1 MELRK
6 LGSTGLKVSVVGIGC
21 NNFGGRCDENL
32 TKEIVYS
39 ALDSGINFF
48 DTADVYGQQG
58 LSEEYLGKA
67 VAGKR
72 KDLVIATKFGMQMD
86 KDGRKKGGSRR
97 YIIQAVEDSLK
108 RLNTDYI
115 DLYQQHFPD
124 DETQIEET
132 LCALDDLV
140 HQGKVRYLG
149 CSNFSGWQI
158 SDADWTA
165 RNRGLNRFITAQNL
179 YSLIDRSIEKE
190 VIPACQ
196 QYGLGL
202 LPYFPLASGL
212 LTGKYIRGSEPP
224 KGTRLA
230 SWGERAKSALSD
242 NNFDIVEKLTSF
254 AAKKDHSLLDL
265 AMSWLASLPQ
275 ISSVIAGATS
285 KEQVQQNAAAASW
298 RLTDEDMNEV
308 HIISSP

>member
-196 QYGLGL
+196 QYGLGV

-298 RLTDEDMNEV
+298 RLTDEEMKEV
-308 HIISSP
+308 NIITSP

>member
-48 DTADVYGQQG
+48 DTADVYGHQG

-108 RLNTDYI
+108 RLHTDYI

-124 DETQIEET
+124 DETQISVPKKKK
-132 LCALDDLV
+132 LS
-140 HQGKVRYLG
+140 QNK
-149 CSNFSGWQI
+149 
-158 SDADWTA
+158 SD
-165 RNRGLNRFITAQNL
+165 
-179 YSLIDRSIEKE
+179 K
-190 VIPACQ
+190 
-196 QYGLGL
+196 
-202 LPYFPLASGL
+202 
-212 LTGKYIRGSEPP
+212 
-224 KGTRLA
+224 KGFGDA
-230 SWGERAKSALSD
+230 
-242 NNFDIVEKLTSF
+242 
-254 AAKKDHSLLDL
+254 
-265 AMSWLASLPQ
+265 
-275 ISSVIAGATS
+275 
-285 KEQVQQNAAAASW
+285 
-298 RLTDEDMNEV
+298 
-308 HIISSP
+308 

>member
-196 QYGLGL
+196 QYGLGV

-254 AAKKDHSLLDL
+254 AAKKNHSLLDL

-285 KEQVQQNAAAASW
+285 KKQVQQNAAAASW